1 MRNSGTMNIQDVIAR
16 LSAIKEEHGNL
27 PVVMFDY
34 TLSGFQGPRMPY
46 ISLRDID
53 EKPVCVEITHGTK
66 YKNQE
71 AEDTQTAFLPE
82 NQL

>member
-1 MRNSGTMNIQDVIAR
+1 MNIQDVIVK

-34 TLSGFQGPRMPY
+34 TLSGYQGPRMPY

-53 EKPVCVEITHGTK
+53 EKPVCVEIIQGTK
-66 YKNQE
+66 YKN
-71 AEDTQTAFLPE
+71 DPY
-82 NQL
+82 